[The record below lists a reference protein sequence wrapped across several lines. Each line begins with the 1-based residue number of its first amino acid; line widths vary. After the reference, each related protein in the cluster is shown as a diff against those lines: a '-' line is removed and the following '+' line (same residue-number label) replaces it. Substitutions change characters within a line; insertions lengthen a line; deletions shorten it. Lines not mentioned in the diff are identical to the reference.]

1 MMVLMRRAARGALT
15 ALLLLGF
22 VCAAIAQEVRTF
34 HGRVNWVQGSTMVI
48 TPDSGGGAFE
58 VDISKVDQTAYQFL
72 KSGDAVTV
80 IGTVTPDGNKVIATD
95 IKPDQ

>member
-1 MMVLMRRAARGALT
+1 MRRAARGALT
-15 ALLLLGF
+15 ALLLLGL

-34 HGRVNWVQGSTMVI
+34 HGRVNWVSGSTMVF
-48 TPDSGGGAFE
+48 TPDSGGGSFE
-58 VDISKVDQTAYQFL
+58 VDVSKLDQTSYQFL

-80 IGTVTPDGNKVIATD
+80 VGIVTPDGNKVIATA